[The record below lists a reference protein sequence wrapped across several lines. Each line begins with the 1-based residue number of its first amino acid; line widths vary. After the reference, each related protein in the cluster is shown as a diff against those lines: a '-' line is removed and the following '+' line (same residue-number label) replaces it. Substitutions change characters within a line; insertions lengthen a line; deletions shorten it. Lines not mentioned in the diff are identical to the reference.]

1 MDQLFKI
8 DMTNQTGLSSS
19 QRVLKRVFDVA
30 VSLIGIV
37 VLWPVI
43 FAGWIASAISTRANG
58 FFIQKR
64 VGLHGEMFSL
74 LKLRSMRQ
82 VAGVT
87 TSVTSDKD
95 VRITE
100 TGRVL
105 RKLKIDELPQLF
117 NVLAG
122 QMSLVGPR
130 PDVSGFADELEGD
143 DRQVLSVRP
152 GITGPA
158 SIAFRKEEEIL
169 AGVENPEAYNRNVI
183 WPEKVRINKAYI
195 RDYSLAQDL
204 KYILQTIFG

>member
-8 DMTNQTGLSSS
+8 DMTKQTGLSSS
-19 QRVLKRVFDVA
+19 QRVVKRVFDVV
-30 VSLIGIV
+30 VSLVGILI
-37 VLWPVI
+37 LWPVI
-43 FAGWIASAISTRANG
+43 LVGWVASAISTRANG
-58 FFIQKR
+58 FFVQKR
-64 VGLHGEMFSL
+64 VGLHGEMFRL

-95 VRITE
+95 VRITG
-100 TGRVL
+100 TGRIL

-130 PDVSGFADELEGD
+130 PDVSGFADKLEGD

-158 SIAFRKEEEIL
+158 SIAFRNEEETL
-169 AGVENPEAYNRNVI
+169 AGVENPEVYNREVI

-195 RDYSLAQDL
+195 RDYSLARDL
-204 KYILQTIFG
+204 KYIWQTIFG

>member
-1 MDQLFKI
+1 
-8 DMTNQTGLSSS
+8 MTTESHGLTNS
-19 QRVLKRVFDVA
+19 QRVIKRVFDVV
-30 VSLIGIV
+30 VSLFGILI
-37 VLWPVI
+37 LWPVI
-43 FAGWIASAISTRANG
+43 LVGWIASAISTRANG
-58 FFIQKR
+58 FFVQKR
-64 VGLHGEMFSL
+64 VGKNGEMFSL

-95 VRITE
+95 VRITA

-130 PDVSGFADELEGD
+130 PDVSGFADKLEGD
-143 DRQVLSVRP
+143 DRQVLAVRP

-158 SIAFRKEEEIL
+158 SIAFRNEEETL
-169 AGVENPEAYNRNVI
+169 AGVENPEVYNREVI
-183 WPEKVRINKAYI
+183 WPEKVRINRAYI
-195 RDYSLAQDL
+195 RDYSFGHDL
-204 KYILQTIFG
+204 KYIWRTIFG

>member
-8 DMTNQTGLSSS
+8 DMTKQTGLSSS
-19 QRVLKRVFDVA
+19 QRVIKRVFDVV
-30 VSLIGIV
+30 VSLVGIA

-43 FAGWIASAISTRANG
+43 LVGWIASALSTRANG
-58 FFIQKR
+58 FFVQRR
-64 VGLHGEMFSL
+64 VGLHGEMFPL

-95 VRITE
+95 VRITA

-117 NVLAG
+117 NVLTG

-130 PDVSGFADELEGD
+130 PDVSGFADKLEGE

-158 SIAFRKEEEIL
+158 SIAFRKEEEML
-169 AGVENPEAYNRNVI
+169 AGVENPEVYNREVI

-195 RDYSLAQDL
+195 RDYSFVSDL
-204 KYILQTIFG
+204 KYIWQTIFG

>member
-8 DMTNQTGLSSS
+8 DMTHQTGLSSS
-19 QRVLKRVFDVA
+19 QRVIKRVFDVV
-30 VSLIGIV
+30 VSLVGIV

-43 FAGWIASAISTRANG
+43 LVGWIASAISTRANG

-82 VAGVT
+82 VAGIT

-95 VRITE
+95 VRITA

-130 PDVSGFADELEGD
+130 PDVSGFADKLEGD

-169 AGVENPEAYNRNVI
+169 AGVENPEAYNRKVI

-204 KYILQTIFG
+204 KYILQTILG

>member
-8 DMTNQTGLSSS
+8 DMTKQTGLSSS
-19 QRVLKRVFDVA
+19 QRVIKRVFDVV
-30 VSLIGIV
+30 VSLVGIA

-43 FAGWIASAISTRANG
+43 LVGWIASAISTRANG
-58 FFIQKR
+58 FFVQRR

-87 TSVTSDKD
+87 TSVTSDND
-95 VRITE
+95 VRITA

-105 RKLKIDELPQLF
+105 RKLKIDEFPQLF
-117 NVLAG
+117 NVLVG

-130 PDVSGFADELEGD
+130 PDVSGFADKLEGD

-158 SIAFRKEEEIL
+158 SIAFRKEEEML
-169 AGVENPEAYNRNVI
+169 AGVENPEVYNREVI

-195 RDYSLAQDL
+195 RDYSLALDL
-204 KYILQTIFG
+204 KYIWQTIFG

>member
-130 PDVSGFADELEGD
+130 PDVSGFAD
-143 DRQVLSVRP
+143 VHS
-152 GITGPA
+152 
-158 SIAFRKEEEIL
+158 
-169 AGVENPEAYNRNVI
+169 
-183 WPEKVRINKAYI
+183 
-195 RDYSLAQDL
+195 
-204 KYILQTIFG
+204 